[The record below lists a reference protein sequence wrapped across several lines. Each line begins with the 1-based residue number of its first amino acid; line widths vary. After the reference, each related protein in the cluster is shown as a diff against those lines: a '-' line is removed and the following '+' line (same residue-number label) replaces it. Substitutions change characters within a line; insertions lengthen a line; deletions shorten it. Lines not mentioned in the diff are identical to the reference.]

1 MDVNSSG
8 IYLEASP
15 RWNTSTHGTSLC
27 HCKRTALNHSKEK
40 TETGRDLLLSTMQ
53 RKERLDSEVIIKGPC
68 YKLAP
73 LLTKLHSSVQNV
85 DHRE

>member
-8 IYLEASP
+8 IYFEASP
-15 RWNTSTHGTSLC
+15 RWKASTHGSSLC
-27 HCKRTALNHSKEK
+27 HWERTTLNHSKET
-40 TETGRDLLLSTMQ
+40 TETGRDPLLSTMQ
-53 RKERLDSEVIIKGPC
+53 CKERLDSEVMIKVPC

-73 LLTKLHSSVQNV
+73 LLTKLHSIIQNV